1 MCCAPLGTLVTPH
14 VVAPSFCSVQF
25 FGVLF
30 LFLFSFFGFCFF
42 DPEFFSSGLLP
53 VEAEEQNWLGPDSRV
68 LGFPT
73 KWKGC
78 WHL

>member
-1 MCCAPLGTLVTPH
+1 MPCTPGNSGYSSRSCPLLLFVS
-14 VVAPSFCSVQF
+14 VFWCSV
-25 FGVLF
+25 

-53 VEAEEQNWLGPDSRV
+53 VKAEEQIWLGPDSRV